1 MRPLLAFLLLLP
13 ASSLCAQAK
22 YDVALVVQQGGRE
35 AGREEFSISRTGA
48 RSGGTLLTSYARY
61 PAVNP
66 TVRIEATLERTPDLG
81 IAKFQLAV
89 QAPEG
94 NIVILA
100 AGSGT
105 RLIVRSVTRGAETGR
120 EMPGGRDIVL
130 LDDGV
135 YSLYGAVADLAT
147 PAGARL
153 TAIFPR
159 SGRRASFIARREPGD
174 DPNSVRTQFAGDIV
188 GTMVTDSE
196 GRLVRLELPSAGV
209 VVARATK

>member
-1 MRPLLAFLLLLP
+1 MRPLLVLLLLLQ
-13 ASSLCAQAK
+13 AGSLRAQAK
-22 YDVALVVQQGGRE
+22 FDAALVIQKGGHE
-35 AGREEFSISRTGA
+35 IGREEFSISRSGA
-48 RSGGTLLTSYARY
+48 RSGGTLLTSNARY
-61 PAVNP
+61 PAASP
-66 TVRIEATLERTPDLG
+66 TVRIETALERTPDFG

-94 NIVILA
+94 NVVILA

-105 RLIVRSVTRGAETGR
+105 RLIVRSVTRGAEAGR

-135 YSLYGAVADLAT
+135 YSLYGPIADLAT

-159 SGRRASFIARREPGD
+159 GGRRATFTARREPGD
-174 DPNSVRTQFAGDIV
+174 DPQSVRTQLAGDIV

-196 GRLVRLELPSAGV
+196 GRLVRLELPAAGV
-209 VVARATK
+209 VVVRATK

>member
-1 MRPLLAFLLLLP
+1 MRPLLVFLLLLP
-13 ASSLCAQAK
+13 AGSLRAQAK
-22 YDVALVVQQGGRE
+22 YDVALIVQRGGHE
-35 AGREEFSISRTGA
+35 AGREELSISRTGA

-61 PAVNP
+61 PTANP
-66 TVRIEATLERTPDLG
+66 TVRIETTLERTPDLG

-105 RLIVRSVTRGAETGR
+105 RLIVRSVTRGAEAGR

-135 YSLYGAVADLAT
+135 YSLYGTVADLAT

-159 SGRRASFIARREPGD
+159 SGRRASFVARREPGD
-174 DPNSVRTQFAGDIV
+174 DPNGVRTQFTGDIV

-196 GRLVRLELPSAGV
+196 GRLVRLELPAAGV